1 LTLVRGY
8 DRSYRLHHGRR
19 TETYRN
25 VKLSDVARQVAGR
38 VRLEVGAIDDSGP
51 TLDHVTQANLSDW
64 EFLRACAREIDFEI
78 SVIDNRFNFCRPA
91 ASSEAPEPGDLG
103 STNPLQLVFG
113 EDLLEFRPRISGAEQ
128 VREVKVRGWDPTEK
142 RAVIGSA
149 TAGTSHAKVSTS
161 PAELAGSF
169 GDGTYLAHDRPLA
182 TQREVD
188 TAARSIAEQ
197 IGSAFAEAEGTTL
210 GNPLLRAGV
219 PVSVARVAQPFAGSY
234 TPTRTRHVFDE
245 EGYRTHFEVSGRQ
258 DRSLLG
264 LMSLGASNGSGS
276 GGGPPMGGLAVAQV
290 TNNDDPDKVG
300 RVKVRFPW
308 LSDSHETDWVR
319 VVQLG
324 AGPDSGAVFLPEV
337 DDEVLCGFEFGD
349 VRRPYVIGG
358 LFNGKDKPR
367 LGDGLVDAGRVKR
380 RGFISR
386 RGHRI
391 VLFDDDSKSGIA
403 LLSSDGKLRLS
414 LNETKGEIHIHC
426 REKVTIDTESGQ
438 VTVKSGGDVDVEAQG
453 NLTLKGQAGVKI
465 QTSGVVEVSG
475 QLIKLN

>member
-1 LTLVRGY
+1 
-8 DRSYRLHHGRR
+8 
-19 TETYRN
+19 
-25 VKLSDVARQVAGR
+25 
-38 VRLEVGAIDDSGP
+38 
-51 TLDHVTQANLSDW
+51 
-64 EFLRACAREIDFEI
+64 
-78 SVIDNRFNFCRPA
+78 
-91 ASSEAPEPGDLG
+91 
-103 STNPLQLVFG
+103 
-113 EDLLEFRPRISGAEQ
+113 
-128 VREVKVRGWDPTEK
+128 
-142 RAVIGSA
+142 
-149 TAGTSHAKVSTS
+149 
-161 PAELAGSF
+161 
-169 GDGTYLAHDRPLA
+169 
-182 TQREVD
+182 
-188 TAARSIAEQ
+188 
-197 IGSAFAEAEGTTL
+197 
-210 GNPLLRAGV
+210 
-219 PVSVARVAQPFAGSY
+219 
-234 TPTRTRHVFDE
+234 
-245 EGYRTHFEVSGRQ
+245 
-258 DRSLLG
+258 
-264 LMSLGASNGSGS
+264 
-276 GGGPPMGGLAVAQV
+276 MGGLAVAQV